1 MMINISGLL
10 DPNLSNITYTPTTD
24 ISVNEIPGIKNMT
37 LTLTPDQ
44 IKEKFGP
51 MFCHRLLVMTDEKNG
66 IAEIHEQCHAR
77 GPIEWD
83 HMNRR
88 RAKGALISAKT
99 EGTTMTMLA
108 NIGSYPISFGPSDTE
123 LGGQALEAVIVQGNE
138 VRTSWAGAAGAGV
151 GVAACLSQ
159 APGVIRTEY
168 ASEEDLKVGGARI
181 CRSTIIL
188 PKYEKITFGIDDTD
202 TKEGGATWVLALK
215 CGEACN
221 IDGTTFL
228 GMRIIQLNPKA
239 PEKTTNCTGSVITFA
254 VKPEKKNELIAFVKS
269 FIEEKTMSKTTGICY
284 FAGIRLPNSTYAKR
298 VKTELLTRE
307 EAVTEAEKLGITFI
321 DSANGKGR
329 IGALGALLW
338 ADGGVEAAGLYGETP

>member
-1 MMINISGLL
+1 
-10 DPNLSNITYTPTTD
+10 
-24 ISVNEIPGIKNMT
+24 
-37 LTLTPDQ
+37 
-44 IKEKFGP
+44 

-99 EGTTMTMLA
+99 EGTSMTMLA
-108 NIGSYPISFGPSDTE
+108 KIGSHPISFGPSDTE
-123 LGGQALEAVIVQGNE
+123 LGGQALEAVIVEGNE

-159 APGVIRTEY
+159 APGVLKTEY
-168 ASEEDLKVGGARI
+168 ASEDDLKVGGARI

-202 TKEGGATWVLALK
+202 TKEGGATLVLALK
-215 CGEACN
+215 CGEACS
-221 IDGTTFL
+221 IEGASFL

-239 PEKTTNCTGSVITFA
+239 PEKPPTVQA
-254 VKPEKKNELIAFVKS
+254 Q
-269 FIEEKTMSKTTGICY
+269 
-284 FAGIRLPNSTYAKR
+284 
-298 VKTELLTRE
+298 
-307 EAVTEAEKLGITFI
+307 
-321 DSANGKGR
+321 
-329 IGALGALLW
+329 
-338 ADGGVEAAGLYGETP
+338 

>member
-1 MMINISGLL
+1 MFS
-10 DPNLSNITYTPTTD
+10 YTVKND
-24 ISVNEIPGIKNMT
+24 ISVNENSGNNTMMI
-37 LTLTPDQ
+37 TLTPNQ
-44 IKEKFGP
+44 VREKFGP
-51 MFCHRLLVMTDEKNG
+51 MFCHQLLVMTDENNG
-66 IAEIHEQCHAR
+66 IAELHEQCHAR

-88 RAKGALISAKT
+88 RAGGALIYAKT

-108 NIGSYPISFGPSDTE
+108 KIGSYPIHFGPSDTE
-123 LGGQALEAVIVQGNE
+123 LGGQALEAIVVKGDE
-138 VRTSWAGAAGAGV
+138 VHTSWVGAAGAGV
-151 GVAACLSQ
+151 GVAACLAQ

-181 CRSTIIL
+181 CRSTVIL

-215 CGEACN
+215 CGEACK
-221 IDGTTFL
+221 IDGAIFL
-228 GMRIIQLNPKA
+228 EMRIIQLNPKA

-254 VKPEKKNELIAFVKS
+254 IKPEKKDELIAFVKK
-269 FIEEKTMSKTTGICY
+269 FVEEKTMSKTTGICY
-284 FAGIRLPNSTYAKR
+284 FTGIRLPDSTYARR
-298 VKTELLTRE
+298 VKTELLTKE
-307 EAVTEAEKLGITFI
+307 DAISEAEKLGIPYI

-338 ADGGVEAAGLYGETP
+338 ADGGVEAAGLYGESP